1 MIFMENRFTFRT
13 EEGLH
18 LGFSE
23 NPDGS
28 LTLLS
33 CSRVSAGRMPDTLR
47 IHSSVGDRP
56 VRRIAPLAFAPF
68 HMEEERFQ
76 RLFHAPYSFN
86 MFLLMNGG
94 WLTREKEEG
103 GAVARRILLPDT
115 LEEIGPYAF
124 WHCRGTE
131 EIRIPEGIKTIGPG
145 TFGECVDLKQVFLPE
160 SLEVLGLCRNDPQYG
175 GFSFTGEMVRGMPD
189 VGAFFGCHSLE
200 KLTLPSG
207 LKVLGPHTFN
217 SCGITHLILK
227 EREAGRERTQGTL
240 IAENAFDHAVSLLWM
255 EKQDRE
261 GRVLSRI
268 GLPAGRDKILMADR
282 KFGRLK
288 HVPED
293 FFSRDVSCFDDLAR
307 EIFRMDFAARMALS
321 RLSFPKRLSDENAA
335 WYRDLLTQ
343 HFDQAPLFMPKHLPG
358 FEYSGDLD
366 PWERLFAFLKEK
378 GRLRAEDVTAMI
390 RTSGELPV
398 STRLMD
404 QMIAYRTEEFA
415 SATGFE
421 DLDI

>member
-1 MIFMENRFTFRT
+1 MENRFSYNT

-18 LGFSE
+18 LRFSE

-33 CSRVSAGRMPDTLR
+33 CSRKSKGRMPDALR
-47 IHSSVGDRP
+47 IHGRIGDRT
-56 VRRIAPLAFAPF
+56 VRRVAPLAFAPF
-68 HMEEERFQ
+68 HMEEERFY
-76 RLFHAPYSFN
+76 RLFHAPFSFN

-103 GAVARRILLPDT
+103 GTVAGKIFLPDSV
-115 LEEIGPYAF
+115 EEIGPYAF
-124 WHCRGTE
+124 WHCHGTE

-145 TFGECVDLKQVFLPE
+145 TFGECADLKQVSLPE
-160 SLEVLGLCRNDPQYG
+160 SLEILGLCRRDSEDG
-175 GFSFTGEMVRGMPD
+175 SCSFTGEMVRGMPD
-189 VGAFFGCHSLE
+189 VGAFFGCHSLK

-207 LKVLGPHTFN
+207 IRVLGPHTFN
-217 SCGITHLILK
+217 SCGIEHLIL
-227 EREAGRERTQGTL
+227 REGDGGLSEAEGPL

-268 GLPAGRDKILMADR
+268 GLPAARDKILLADR
-282 KFGRLK
+282 QFGRLK

-293 FFSRDVSCFDDLAR
+293 FFFRDVSYFDRLVR
-307 EIFRMDFAARMALS
+307 EVFRMDFAARMALS
-321 RLSFPKRLSDENAA
+321 RLSFPEGLTDENAA
-335 WYRDLLTQ
+335 WYRDLLTR
-343 HFDQAPLFMPKHLPG
+343 HFDKAPLFMPEHLPG
-358 FEYSGDLD
+358 SEDAKEMDS
-366 PWERLFAFLKEK
+366 WERLFAFLKDK
-378 GRLRAEDVTAMI
+378 GRLRAEDAAAMI
-390 RTSGELPV
+390 RTCGELPV

-404 QMIAYRTEEFA
+404 EMIAYRTEGFA
-415 SATGFE
+415 AATGFE

>member
-1 MIFMENRFTFRT
+1 MDNRFSYDT

-18 LGFSE
+18 LRFSE
-23 NPDGS
+23 NTDGS
-28 LTLLS
+28 LTLVS
-33 CSRVSAGRMPDTLR
+33 CSRKPRGSVPDILR
-47 IHSSVGDRP
+47 IHSRIGDRV

-68 HMEEERFQ
+68 HMEEERFN

-94 WLTREKEEG
+94 WLTREKEED
-103 GAVARRILLPDT
+103 GAAARKLFLPDT
-115 LEEIGPYAF
+115 VEEIGPYAF
-124 WHCRGTE
+124 WHCHGTE
-131 EIRIPEGIKTIGPG
+131 EIRIPEKVKTIGPG
-145 TFGECVDLKQVFLPE
+145 TFGECADLARVSLPE
-160 SLEVLGLCRNDPQYG
+160 SLEVLGLCRKDPGDGSY
-175 GFSFTGEMVRGMPD
+175 SFTGEMVRGMPD
-189 VGAFFGCHSLE
+189 LGAFFGCHSL
-200 KLTLPSG
+200 KSLTLPSG
-207 LKVLGPHTFN
+207 IRVLGPHTFN
-217 SCGITHLILK
+217 SCGIEHLILMEGEK
-227 EREAGRERTQGTL
+227 GPEKTGSTL

-268 GLPAGRDKILMADR
+268 GLPAARDKILLADR

-293 FFSRDVSCFDDLAR
+293 FFSRDVSYFDYLAGK
-307 EIFRMDFAARMALS
+307 IFRMDFAARMALS
-321 RLSFPKRLSDENAA
+321 RLLFPEQLSRENAA

-343 HFDQAPLFMPKHLPG
+343 HFEQAPLFMPAGLPG
-358 FEYSGDLD
+358 FDDFKDRD
-366 PWERLFAFLKEK
+366 PWERLFAFLKEH
-378 GRLRAEDVTAMI
+378 GSLRAEDVTALI
-390 RTSGELPV
+390 RICGELPV

-404 QMIAYRTEEFA
+404 DMIAYRTEGFA